1 MSVRRSALARLVPA
15 LALVALPGCWIYTED
30 AGDDPVVRAPDAAE
44 SPEGGGGGA
53 GGAGDGGA
61 TGGTTPPTCPERRE
75 TYPEGPYGT
84 RDGRTIANLG
94 FVDPEG
100 APVDFQSLRADCT
113 YSLAVV
119 TTSAGWCTAC
129 REEQPK
135 LQALFDDY
143 RARGL
148 VVIVTLFED
157 DNYAPATTRL
167 AEGWRDR
174 YDLTLPVLVD
184 APFALGDYYD
194 RDQTPMTMLVDLETM
209 RIERIMNGY
218 IDADVRSLVD
228 TLL

>member
-1 MSVRRSALARLVPA
+1 MRSRLARFAPA
-15 LALVALPGCWIYTED
+15 AALFALQGCWIYTDD
-30 AGDDPVVRAPDAAE
+30 ATHDAPAPVPDAMAA
-44 SPEGGGGGA
+44 GGAGGEAGGA
-53 GGAGDGGA
+53 GGAGGA
-61 TGGTTPPTCPERRE
+61 GEPTCPERRAA
-75 TYPEGPYGT
+75 YPPGPYGT

-100 APVDFQSLRADCT
+100 EPVDLQSLRADCT

-148 VVIVTLFED
+148 VVLVTLFED

-174 YDLTLPVLVD
+174 YELTLPVLVD
-184 APFALGDYYD
+184 AEFVLGDYYD